1 MKKPRGNRRKI
12 LWSLCQPALLTYPGE
27 VLWDRVGKY

>member
-1 MKKPRGNRRKI
+1 MKKPRGDRRKI
-12 LWSLCQPALLTYPGE
+12 LWSLCQPVLTYPGE